1 MMGDFCRQ
9 LHDALGNRVE
19 FYFGTF
25 IESYRDEGD
34 MIDVRF
40 SDGGTG
46 SFDLLVG
53 ADGQFSRTR
62 RMMIG
67 WNMLLVYFTVPLP
80 IQTEEKY
87 IATLYMAYGV
97 RGVMIR
103 RHDRNYMRVYLG
115 GKVGV
120 DEYQVLGDKDVEKE
134 KVAFARMFKD
144 AGWKVQSSPLLMSMA
159 FIVSVWLSSRLIIG
173 LRPFMG
179 QVQDGVDQNDGKWDG
194 VTSTQIGVF
203 LQNCMMGL
211 ASLMRIN
218 IADYMMKENVKNW
231 SLPYHERLVCLN
243 TASDDT
249 R

>member
-1 MMGDFCRQ
+1 MGDFCRQ

-62 RMMIG
+62 RMMVG

-179 QVQDGVDQNDGKWDG
+179 QVQDGVGQNDGKWDG